1 MMEIDGLRRHDVD
14 AFGTR
19 IHVAEVGEGPIV
31 LFVHGFPESWYSWRN
46 QLPVVAEAGWRAVA
60 IDVRG
65 YGS

>member
-31 LFVHGFPESWYSWRN
+31 LFVHGFPS
-46 QLPVVAEAGWRAVA
+46 
-60 IDVRG
+60 RG
-65 YGS
+65 TRGGTNSRR